1 MGKRSVVKIGLWARL
16 FRNARLLFSLLK
28 DYWKGSYRRV
38 SITAILVFVLGIA
51 YVLSPIDL
59 IPDTFLGLG
68 QIDDAA
74 VLTFCLLMLEKD
86 LLKYQRWKDTLGNDR
101 EPR

>member
-1 MGKRSVVKIGLWARL
+1 MAKRSVVKIGLWARL
-16 FRNARLLFSLLK
+16 FRNARLLLSLLK
-28 DYWKGSYRRV
+28 DYWKGRYRGV
-38 SITAILVFVLGIA
+38 SITSIVVFVLGIL
-51 YVLSPIDL
+51 YVISPIDF

-86 LLKYQRWKDTLGNDR
+86 LLKYQRWKEALENDR
-101 EPR
+101 QNR